1 MKSAVKK
8 AVSLMMRND
17 RLWSLVDATLLRA
30 ARAAEWERGRSERD
44 ARRDR
49 MDAAVSAISPDLRV
63 RHGIFEGMT
72 YAERAAAGSQ
82 LAPKL
87 LGSYEAELRGII
99 ERVCSTGYSDIVDV
113 GCAEG
118 YYAVGLA
125 LRMPNAKVYAY
136 DVDEEAIRLCRRMAD
151 VNGVSSQVVTGAF
164 CDARTLMSIPFT
176 GKALIVSD
184 CEGYEK
190 QLFTPESVAFLA
202 PHDVLVEVH
211 DFVDIEISSYLRSVF
226 AATHDIEVIQS
237 IDDIKKAQDYSYP
250 ELEGLDLAMRREVL
264 AERRP
269 TAMEWFFMTSRAGA
283 VA

>member
-1 MKSAVKK
+1 MKSAIRK
-8 AVSLMMRND
+8 AVSLMVRND
-17 RLWSLVDATLLRA
+17 RLWALVEATLIRA
-30 ARAAEWERGRSERD
+30 ARAAEWERGRRDRD

-49 MDAAVSAISPDLRV
+49 MEVAVTAICPDLRV
-63 RHGIFEGMT
+63 RHGIFKGMT

-87 LGSYEAELRGII
+87 LGSYEAELRGIT
-99 ERVCSTGYSDIVDV
+99 ERICSTTSSTSGVRKAITPSVSRC
-113 GCAEG
+113 GC
-118 YYAVGLA
+118 
-125 LRMPNAKVYAY
+125 RT
-136 DVDEEAIRLCRRMAD
+136 RRSTPTMSMKRRSVCAGEWPMST
-151 VNGVSSQVVTGAF
+151 VCLHRSSPGPSATR
-164 CDARTLMSIPFT
+164 ARLMSIPFS
-176 GKALIVSD
+176 GKALVISD

-190 QLFTPESVAFLA
+190 QLFTAESVAFLA

-211 DFVDIEISSYLRSVF
+211 DFVDIEISSYLRGVF
-226 AATHDIEVIQS
+226 AATHDVIQS

-269 TAMEWFFMTSRAGA
+269 TAMEWFFMSSRAGA